1 MNNQI
6 QQFQRELQI
15 AHRAKEALN
24 KKQFTQKCIDV
35 FEIGFCPS
43 FSSYSFDFLNGRIV
57 LPLHGIY
64 GEPIAFA
71 GRRLE
76 DYSKEVKNFYD
87 SKYDS
92 LRSLERFLK
101 WKQTK
106 WVNTPYV
113 KSENLFNLHR
123 AKKQMAKTGYC
134 FVVEGYY
141 DVMRLYD
148 HGFENVVALCGTNIT
163 NAQCD
168 LLYRY
173 CDHIITMFD
182 GDDAGKTATNRVAA
196 KARSKRI
203 FTSIIE
209 LPSETDPDELT
220 KKTLEIIYEEVT
232 KHEEEVYIKL

>member
-1 MNNQI
+1 MNYQT
-6 QQFQRELQI
+6 QQFQRELQFSE
-15 AHRAKEALN
+15 RAKDTLN
-24 KKQFTQKCIDV
+24 KKAFSQNCIDV

-43 FSSYSFDFLNGRIV
+43 CSSFGFDFMNGRLV
-57 LPLHGIY
+57 LPLHGVY
-64 GEPIAFA
+64 GDTIAFA
-71 GRRLE
+71 GRKLE
-76 DYSKEVKNFYD
+76 DYSKEVKQYYKN
-87 SKYDS
+87 KYDD
-92 LRSLERFLK
+92 LRALERFLK

-113 KSENLFNLHR
+113 KSENLFNIHR

-141 DVMRLYD
+141 DAMRLYD
-148 HGFENVVALCGTNIT
+148 YGFENVVALCGTNIT

-182 GDDAGKTATNRVAA
+182 GDDAGKIATNRVAV
-196 KARSKRI
+196 KARAKRL
-203 FTSIIE
+203 FTNIIE
-209 LPSETDPDELT
+209 LPSNTDPDELT

-232 KHEEEVYIKL
+232 KHDEEVYIKL